1 MPVNRAAQRATG
13 LVRTAIT
20 LSLRDRKISVFTPS
34 MLASVDIK
42 LTQIDQHRQSRTGLS
57 RPLADRSAFDQV
69 TGQSK
74 LPGILAGAGT

>member
-1 MPVNRAAQRATG
+1 MPVNRAATRATG
-13 LVRTAIT
+13 LVRTIT
-20 LSLRDRKISVFTPS
+20 PCPFGQEILVVTPS
-34 MLASVDIK
+34 MLASCDIK

-57 RPLADRSAFDQV
+57 RSLTDCSASNQG